1 MNIQEAF
8 PSKYIKAADL
18 NDQNVRVIMERVEME
33 DIGDDGDKPVLYF
46 RGKSKGMVMNKT
58 NSNNIAIVYG
68 DETDDWIGKEIILY
82 PTMVDYQGRSVPA
95 IRVRPPQAKD
105 RQSSELR
112 HANGSPPPRRPTVAQ
127 ELNDEVPF

>member
-1 MNIQEAF
+1 MNISQAF

-18 NDQNVRVIMERVEME
+18 QDQNVRVIMDHLQFE
-33 DIGDDGDKPVLYF
+33 DIGDGDQKPVLYF
-46 RGKSKGMVMNKT
+46 RGKDKGMVVNKT
-58 NSNNIAIVYG
+58 NANNISMVYG
-68 DETDDWIGKEIILY
+68 DETDDWAGKEIILY

-105 RQSSELR
+105 RQASELR
-112 HANGSPPPRRPTVAQ
+112 RANGSPPPRRPTVAQ